1 MYTTLY
7 FKIKR
12 FDGTNEWEQSYSL
25 PYEKGKTILWVL
37 NMIREQQDPTLTFTS
52 ACRHAICGSCAIR
65 INGNAFLTC
74 KTSLDEVLEIF
85 NTNHLSFEPLKNFE
99 VIKDLSIA
107 WEPKMEKMEQVK
119 PWLIPS
125 NEGSVESGF
134 LQDEEDYHKIA
145 APTDC
150 ILCGVCASECNQLAV
165 NDGTYL
171 EPFILNRAYR
181 FAIDSRDAAPEE
193 HIRPVYENEL
203 WKCLHC
209 MQCVTKCPKGIP
221 LTEQIS
227 YLRQESIKMGEIK
240 NQGAKHAFAFH
251 DDVRNKG
258 RLNEMMLPVKTDGLI
273 NTAMTKIPFALR
285 MIKKGKINPLQM
297 PKAVEGIKGVR
308 EIYKFA
314 KEVSES

>member
-37 NMIREQQDPTLTFTS
+37 NTIREQLDPTLTFTS

-74 KTSLDEVLEIF
+74 KTSLDEVLDIF
-85 NTNHLSFEPLKNFE
+85 NTNHLTFEPLKNFD

-171 EPFILNRAYR
+171 DPFILNRAYR

-227 YLRQESIKMGEIK
+227 YLRQESIKMGEVK

-285 MIKKGKINPLQM
+285 MIKKGKINPLQI

>member
-1 MYTTLY
+1 MYTKLN
-7 FKIKR
+7 FDIKR
-12 FDGTNEWEQSYSL
+12 FDGTKEWYQSYSL

-37 NMIREQQDPTLTFTS
+37 TTIREQQDPTLTFTS

-65 INGNAFLTC
+65 INGCAFLTC
-74 KTSLDEVLEIF
+74 KTPLDEVLETF
-85 NTNHLSFEPLKNFE
+85 ETDTLTFEPLKNFE
-99 VIKDLSIA
+99 VIRDLA
-107 WEPKMEKMEQVK
+107 VQWEPKMEKMEQVK
-119 PWLIPS
+119 PWLLPS
-125 NEGSVESGF
+125 NEGSREKGF

-145 APTDC
+145 SPTDC

-171 EPFILNRAYR
+171 DPFILNRAYR
-181 FAIDSRDAAPEE
+181 FAVDSRDAAPEE
-193 HIRPVYENEL
+193 HIQPVYENEL

-209 MQCVTKCPKGIP
+209 MQCVTKCPKNIP

-227 YLRQESIKMGEIK
+227 YLRQESIKMGEVK

-273 NTAMTKIPFALR
+273 TTAMTKIPFALR
-285 MIKKGKINPLQM
+285 MIKKGKINPLHM
-297 PKAVEGIKGVR
+297 PKEVEGIKGIR

-314 KEVSES
+314 KEVKEV

>member
-1 MYTTLY
+1 MYTKLN
-7 FKIKR
+7 FDIKR
-12 FDGTNEWEQSYSL
+12 FDGTKEWYQSYSL

-37 NMIREQQDPTLTFTS
+37 TTIREQQDPTLTFTS

-65 INGNAFLTC
+65 INGCAFLTC
-74 KTSLDEVLEIF
+74 KTPLDEVLETF
-85 NTNHLSFEPLKNFE
+85 ETDTLTFEPLKNFD
-99 VIKDLSIA
+99 VIRDLA
-107 WEPKMEKMEQVK
+107 VQWEPKMEKMEQVK
-119 PWLIPS
+119 PWLLPS
-125 NEGSVESGF
+125 NEGSREKGF

-145 APTDC
+145 SPTDC

-171 EPFILNRAYR
+171 DPFILNRAYR
-181 FAIDSRDAAPEE
+181 FAVDSRDAAPEE
-193 HIRPVYENEL
+193 HIQPVYENEL

-209 MQCVTKCPKGIP
+209 MQCVTKCPKNIP

-227 YLRQESIKMGEIK
+227 YLRQESIKMGEVK

-273 NTAMTKIPFALR
+273 TTAMTKIPFALR
-285 MIKKGKINPLQM
+285 MIKKGKINPLHM
-297 PKAVEGIKGVR
+297 PKEVEGIKGIR

-314 KEVSES
+314 KEVKEV

>member
-1 MYTTLY
+1 
-7 FKIKR
+7 
-12 FDGTNEWEQSYSL
+12 
-25 PYEKGKTILWVL
+25 
-37 NMIREQQDPTLTFTS
+37 
-52 ACRHAICGSCAIR
+52 
-65 INGNAFLTC
+65 
-74 KTSLDEVLEIF
+74 
-85 NTNHLSFEPLKNFE
+85 
-99 VIKDLSIA
+99 
-107 WEPKMEKMEQVK
+107 
-119 PWLIPS
+119 
-125 NEGSVESGF
+125 
-134 LQDEEDYHKIA
+134 
-145 APTDC
+145 
-150 ILCGVCASECNQLAV
+150 
-165 NDGTYL
+165 
-171 EPFILNRAYR
+171 
-181 FAIDSRDAAPEE
+181 
-193 HIRPVYENEL
+193 
-203 WKCLHC
+203 